1 MLVAEAVQV
10 LEPSEASEAVVES
23 NVLATFTGASTNSN
37 IALGVSL
44 TAAGAAAFM
53 MGMTDVFFAEATAWT
68 FVIWGV
74 LFILVG
80 LADIAQTYVVRE
92 DGLEIKNAVRLWD
105 RDKYWL
111 WDNVYQLDVAVTR
124 PDGRLEDTVLKVHHQ
139 APGATALE
147 REDRAYDPELAGL
160 IIEHANLSP
169 SGAVIVEDLTELP
182 RGKAVYTWK

>member
-1 MLVAEAVQV
+1 MAEAVQM
-10 LEPSEASEAVVES
+10 LEPSKTVAES

-37 IALGVSL
+37 IALGVAL
-44 TAAGAAAFM
+44 TAAAGAAFM

-68 FVIWGV
+68 FVIWGI
-74 LFILVG
+74 LFLLVG
-80 LADIAQTYVVRE
+80 LADVAQTYVVRE

-111 WDNVYQLDVAVTR
+111 WDNIYQLDVAVNR
-124 PDGRLEDTVLKVHHQ
+124 PDGRLEDAVLKVHHQ

-147 REDRAYDPELAGL
+147 REDRAYNPELAGL

-169 SGAVIVEDLTELP
+169 SGDVIVEDLTALP
-182 RGKAVYTWK
+182 KGKVVYVWK